1 MVSILDSPKESEKT
15 LGVCATFDRNQRQKE
30 YRLRWAGSPDRV
42 LVPRVT
48 TLVVWS
54 VPEPLCISRMDNVR
68 CSGHSV
74 ITFPFVLG

>member
-1 MVSILDSPKESEKT
+1 MVSVLDSPKESEKM
-15 LGVCATFDRNQRQKE
+15 LGVCATFDRNQRQK
-30 YRLRWAGSPDRV
+30 YRLCWVGSPDGV

-54 VPEPLCISRMDNVR
+54 VKDSLSISRMDNVR
-68 CSGHSV
+68 HRGHSV